1 MKQTLVSIFL
11 TLVVTVGY
19 SQSATEKRL
28 DYIAINKPLV
38 VVLKDLSRKTSVPI
52 IFSENKIPQRKKISI
67 QVDDE
72 QLIDIVRVVIRGTK
86 LKADVAGDEILVF
99 RPEKNADAS
108 HTMSGY
114 IRDSISGEPLGFA
127 DVYDIKS
134 QRSVRSNSQGFYS
147 LTLPSGYYDIAF
159 SYLGY
164 AQDTILVDFN
174 DDNQVDR
181 LMASNVRI
189 NEVVIRDSPD
199 ADAYKEAADVHHVS
213 RGKMAATATLG
224 GEVDVM
230 RHLQLLPGV
239 ASGADGFGGLNV
251 RGGSDDQN
259 LILYDGVPV
268 YSTEH
273 VFGLLSIFNSDIVA
287 SADFYKGN
295 FPTRYGGRL
304 SSVVDVKTRRGT
316 AKKVSGSISI
326 STLAAKAM
334 LEGPIVPNKEH
345 TFVVS
350 YRRTYIDPWLK
361 LATDFQNRNLDR
373 EGSTTYS
380 FRDLNGKL
388 SFKINDKNYL
398 SINYYGGQDVLSNSF
413 TTASNVESG
422 FRDFSV
428 VNWDWDNDMVSLN
441 WDRQIGDKAYSK
453 AVAYYTAY
461 GLNTFDHSK
470 LFADTALITTLY
482 DASVFRSRIIDRG
495 GKWDLTYSPSSKHEI
510 QLGGGAVL
518 HKFKPALNST
528 SHFEADLPVDQI
540 LTAEDLLDP
549 IEPDDLFT
557 IELNAY
563 VGDVYRPS
571 SAIEWHFGLH
581 ANGLF
586 TDNEEFINLQPRL
599 GFRASNG
606 ESYVKAGISRMAQNL
621 HRLQSSGLGFPSA
634 VWIPVTDR
642 VGPAMSWVS
651 TLTIGTAFAN
661 DIQFVTSAYYKRLE
675 GVSTL
680 LEGALTP
687 IGQDRLWERLI
698 PRGEGTTY
706 GLEVAFDKLVGKT
719 IWNANYTYGVSTRD
733 FVDVNGGETF
743 DFTYDRRHQA
753 KLSLTHRISS
763 NLEVAANY
771 VYATG
776 NPITEPASSFIDE
789 NTSVPLLLFPGRN
802 NNRLPDYRRLDVSF
816 SFYNTMKFGRQ
827 KVTLGLYNVFNDKNF
842 VYSDV
847 ARNTEN
853 PASLELLRYTIVPL
867 FPSLSYSLAW

>member
-1 MKQTLVSIFL
+1 VQ
-11 TLVVTVGY
+11 
-19 SQSATEKRL
+19 KRI
-28 DYIAINKPLV
+28 DYIAINKPLA
-38 VVLKDLSRKTSVPI
+38 VVLNDLSRKTSVPI
-52 IFSENKIPQRKKISI
+52 VFSESKIPRRKKISI
-67 QVDDE
+67 QADDE
-72 QLIDIVRVVIRGTK
+72 RLIDIVKAVIKGTRLRVE
-86 LKADVAGDEILVF
+86 VAGNQILIF
-99 RPEKNADAS
+99 RPDRNADGS
-108 HTMSGY
+108 YTLSGY
-114 IRDSISGEPLGFA
+114 IRDSITAEPLGFA
-127 DVYDIKS
+127 DVYDIES
-134 QRSVRSNSQGFYS
+134 QRSARSNSQGFYS
-147 LTLPSGYYDIAF
+147 LTLPSGYYEIAY

-164 AQDTILVDFN
+164 AQDTVLVDFN
-174 DDNQVDR
+174 LDNQIDR
-181 LMASNVRI
+181 RMVSNVRI
-189 NEVVIRDSPD
+189 NEVVIKDSPD
-199 ADAYKEAADVHHVS
+199 VDAYKEAADVHHVS

-239 ASGADGFGGLNV
+239 SSGADGFGGLNV

-295 FPTRYGGRL
+295 FPTRYAGRL
-304 SSVVDVKTRRGT
+304 SSVVDVKTRRGNT
-316 AKKVSGSISI
+316 KKVSGSASI
-326 STLAAKAM
+326 STLAAKVM
-334 LEGPIVPNKEH
+334 LEGPLVPNKEH
-345 TFVVS
+345 TFLVS

-361 LATDFQNRNLDR
+361 LATDFQNRNLNRD
-373 EGSTTYS
+373 GSTSYS
-380 FRDLNGKL
+380 FSDLNGKL

-398 SINYYGGQDVLSNSF
+398 SINYYGGQDGLRNSF
-413 TTASNVESG
+413 TTANNITTG

-428 VNWDWDNDMVSLN
+428 VNWDWQNDMVSLN
-441 WDRQIGDKAYSK
+441 WDRQLGDKAYSK
-453 AVAYYTAY
+453 AVAYYTSY
-461 GLNTFDHSK
+461 ELNTFDHSK
-470 LFADTALITTLY
+470 LFSDTAVVTTLY

-510 QLGGGAVL
+510 QVGGGGVL
-518 HKFKPALNST
+518 HKFEPALNST
-528 SHFEADLPVDQI
+528 SHFEADLPVEEV
-540 LTAEDLLDP
+540 LTAEDLLEP
-549 IEPDDLFT
+549 IVPDDIFT

-563 VGDVYRPS
+563 LGDVYRPS
-571 SAIEWHFGLH
+571 SNIEWHIGLH
-581 ANGLF
+581 ANGLL
-586 TDNEEFINLQPRL
+586 TDNREFVNLQPRL
-599 GFRASNG
+599 AFRASSG
-606 ESYVKAGISRMAQNL
+606 KSYVKAGISRMAQNL

-634 VWIPVTDR
+634 VWIPATDR

-651 TLTIGTAFAN
+651 TLTVGTAFTS
-661 DIQFVTSAYYKRLE
+661 DIQFVTSAYFKRLE

-698 PRGEGTTY
+698 PQGKGTAY
-706 GLEVAFDKLVGKT
+706 GFEVAFDKLVGRT

-733 FVDVNGGETF
+733 FVDVNAGQSF

-753 KLSLTHRISS
+753 KLSLTHRISG

-771 VYATG
+771 IYGTG

-789 NTSVPLLLFPGRN
+789 TTGVPVLLFPGRN

-827 KVTLGLYNVFNDKNF
+827 KVTLGLYNVFNDKNYVF
-842 VYSDV
+842 SDV
-847 ARNTEN
+847 ARSSNN
-853 PASLELLRYTIVPL
+853 PETFELLRYTVVPL